1 MNLIPQW
8 QTSHGYL
15 GGQFSTVTFSAIIS
29 GNAITQSSVF
39 QEGYFETL
47 FALVESTGSEKN
59 GFQVRS
65 LVSRLQTRELWGSP
79 MCLDYGAF
87 EGHFIWA

>member
-65 LVSRLQTRELWGSP
+65 LVSRLQRGELWGSP